1 MRHGFIW
8 TMAAI
13 LGVSAAA
20 ALDFDPGGF
29 SVHIAPG
36 GLGARTAE
44 ETNIT
49 IRAFPAAFLDNQFA
63 LSQSQPGVLR
73 LAFNN
78 EPEVK
83 IGKLTAFLELPKAI
97 QLVGLGRNQTLLS
110 QEPVGDLVRLA
121 IDAAPARGTITAK
134 GYNIFGA
141 LAVMLTTDAAPGSK
155 WQGAYWL
162 THDRYVSPRLPLTFT
177 VIPTIRS
184 KQPKRFETGVHFT
197 DNCINFEGAPL
208 ESYAQFY
215 AETGCNAAMIVPGA
229 MSQKLRSMG
238 VIRYYQ
244 PSGWLV
250 NGYMIGKPPRP
261 DNVKFQYKDGTLA
274 GNGVCPTVI
283 YRKEEPYFSAN
294 LAAPLRKILVED
306 RSTDHFLCNWEPFMF
321 DFKGCFCTR
330 CQKDFGTFAK
340 LTPAQV
346 AEVWPGTVTE
356 KYRDQWIDFRAWQNA
371 QLVVTIEQTVNAMGK
386 EIGIDAHF
394 APEVHIKSITRLWDT
409 SASLRQ
415 YATMAYADQIPLLNA
430 WGPYPWQTVMQP
442 YSYVR
447 GYNLSTHCLTRD
459 SVDYIREQIPAA
471 KRPRLLGFPHGLQ
484 TNLWTTEPESVAIDI
499 LTYFLNE
506 YDGQLVYA
514 FPKGYDARYWRALA
528 EANRAIAAFEDF
540 TLDGVAGKGHQIAAV
555 TPYPQPS
562 PRFLKAPCGGID
574 AEKWSGASML
584 QSWEYRLGE
593 RRLIAIANYW
603 QRGECFA
610 RLSFTDLDDKAS
622 YALLEPLQGRIYG
635 TDQGGRVLTGAMLRD
650 GVTIHI
656 GAQRVV
662 FLVLALA
669 TSADLAVVRP
679 ADVAAVQAERLA
691 SIKKAFAAE
700 GVELGLTDFQKSFQA
715 MTSVSGD
722 GFELKRVASA
732 DLKRDILQVR
742 SALQALDIDVLGGG
756 RVRSWNVQGVEMVNR
771 DETSGLAVDGF
782 WHPAKVLTEPLMLD
796 KAEVK
801 DGRTVIAMRL
811 PAVSELPGLEL
822 RKTIVIDGS
831 QPAFTVQTMLH
842 NGGAAP
848 LEFSHRYHN
857 MVAALEVRDGV
868 AGTAAFQG
876 AKPAIFRRE
885 FVRQMFTMVGAPA
898 DSLLSKAFDM
908 GKMTAMDAAEVVFT
922 APWQTVSLRA
932 SLPPRDLHSVVFW
945 DSQAMPCPTFEP
957 IHRRVTLQPGQD
969 WQTEMRWSVNAK

>member
-1 MRHGFIW
+1 
-8 TMAAI
+8 
-13 LGVSAAA
+13 
-20 ALDFDPGGF
+20 
-29 SVHIAPG
+29 
-36 GLGARTAE
+36 
-44 ETNIT
+44 
-49 IRAFPAAFLDNQFA
+49 
-63 LSQSQPGVLR
+63 
-73 LAFNN
+73 
-78 EPEVK
+78 
-83 IGKLTAFLELPKAI
+83 
-97 QLVGLGRNQTLLS
+97 
-110 QEPVGDLVRLA
+110 
-121 IDAAPARGTITAK
+121 
-134 GYNIFGA
+134 
-141 LAVMLTTDAAPGSK
+141 
-155 WQGAYWL
+155 
-162 THDRYVSPRLPLTFT
+162 
-177 VIPTIRS
+177 
-184 KQPKRFETGVHFT
+184 
-197 DNCINFEGAPL
+197 
-208 ESYAQFY
+208 
-215 AETGCNAAMIVPGA
+215 
-229 MSQKLRSMG
+229 
-238 VIRYYQ
+238 
-244 PSGWLV
+244 
-250 NGYMIGKPPRP
+250 
-261 DNVKFQYKDGTLA
+261 
-274 GNGVCPTVI
+274 
-283 YRKEEPYFSAN
+283 
-294 LAAPLRKILVED
+294 
-306 RSTDHFLCNWEPFMF
+306 
-321 DFKGCFCTR
+321 
-330 CQKDFGTFAK
+330 
-340 LTPAQV
+340 
-346 AEVWPGTVTE
+346 
-356 KYRDQWIDFRAWQNA
+356 
-371 QLVVTIEQTVNAMGK
+371 
-386 EIGIDAHF
+386 
-394 APEVHIKSITRLWDT
+394 
-409 SASLRQ
+409 
-415 YATMAYADQIPLLNA
+415 
-430 WGPYPWQTVMQP
+430 
-442 YSYVR
+442 
-447 GYNLSTHCLTRD
+447 
-459 SVDYIREQIPAA
+459 
-471 KRPRLLGFPHGLQ
+471 
-484 TNLWTTEPESVAIDI
+484 
-499 LTYFLNE
+499 
-506 YDGQLVYA
+506 
-514 FPKGYDARYWRALA
+514 
-528 EANRAIAAFEDF
+528 
-540 TLDGVAGKGHQIAAV
+540 
-555 TPYPQPS
+555 
-562 PRFLKAPCGGID
+562 
-574 AEKWSGASML
+574 ML